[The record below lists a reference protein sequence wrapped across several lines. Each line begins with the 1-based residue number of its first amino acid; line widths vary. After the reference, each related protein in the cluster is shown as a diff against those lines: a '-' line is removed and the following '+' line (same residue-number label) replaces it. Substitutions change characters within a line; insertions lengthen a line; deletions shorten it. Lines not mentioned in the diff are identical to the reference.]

1 MVAEIGMLIR
11 IRWNNSGRLIP
22 TIDTIAASLFPL
34 SDDSLSTISYLQK
47 ERMEMDNPHFL
58 SQAAKNGSLQFKG

>member
-1 MVAEIGMLIR
+1 MPIQVRLHY
-11 IRWNNSGRLIP
+11 SGRLIP
-22 TIDTIAASLFPL
+22 AIDTIAASLFPL
-34 SDDSLSTISYLQK
+34 SDDLLSTVSFLQK